1 METFQ
6 RKDNTCP
13 CGQLLGTVVLE
24 APFERLHSFLTW
36 QLTNI
41 SDRKLMFH
49 HNLQDLSSIILYT
62 ARVKSVVGRLWVADL
77 LLEPSCYWYF
87 VNKIWINLSLVITE
101 KIQIFISDG
110 IEFNFRI
117 ITNGDKSILLIQN
130 SWYRSGSRTNHMH
143 IKYMYI
149 LNRNENG
156 NIWGKYLGLIVM
168 ILVWVKCNLPL

>member
-1 METFQ
+1 MIFGYFEREHKHGGY
-6 RKDNTCP
+6 RKHLKERIT
-13 CGQLLGTVVLE
+13 LVHVVNFWYCCNMV
-24 APFERLHSFLTW
+24 PFERLHSFLTW

-41 SDRKLMFH
+41 SDRKLMFG
-49 HNLQDLSSIILYT
+49 HNLQDLSSTILYT

-130 SWYRSGSRTNHMH
+130 S
-143 IKYMYI
+143 
-149 LNRNENG
+149 
-156 NIWGKYLGLIVM
+156 
-168 ILVWVKCNLPL
+168 